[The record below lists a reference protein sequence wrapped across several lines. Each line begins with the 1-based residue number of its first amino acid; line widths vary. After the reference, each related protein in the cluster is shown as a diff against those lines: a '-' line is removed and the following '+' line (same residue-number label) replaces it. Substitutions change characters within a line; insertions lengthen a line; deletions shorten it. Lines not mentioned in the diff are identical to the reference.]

1 MVANILLTG
10 TPGVGKTTLIRKLVD
25 ALGCPARGFYTEEIR
40 EAGRR
45 VGFKIATLDGADGVL
60 AHVNIAG
67 PARVSRYGVN
77 TADVEAIGVPA
88 ITPASPED
96 IIVIDEI
103 GKMECV
109 SQPFKDAA
117 WAALESPNLVL
128 ATIAMRGVGFIAR
141 VKRRADSK
149 LFEVTK
155 RNRDHLLGQ
164 VLHELETAAQAGSTR
179 PRNRQ
184 SSHASHDREEKE

>member
-1 MVANILLTG
+1 MANILLTG
-10 TPGVGKTTLIRKLVD
+10 MPGVGKTTLIRTLTD
-25 ALGCPARGFYTEEIR
+25 ALGRPARGFYTEEIR
-40 EAGRR
+40 KAGHR
-45 VGFKIATLDGADGVL
+45 VGFKIATLDGAEGVL
-60 AHVNIAG
+60 AHVDIAG

-77 TADVEAIGVPA
+77 TADIEAVGIPA

-109 SQPFKDAA
+109 SQAFKDTA

-141 VKRRADSK
+141 VKARADSK
-149 LFEVTK
+149 LFEVTR
-155 RNRDHLLGQ
+155 RNRDHLLAQ
-164 VLHELETAAQAGSTR
+164 IVHELDTAAHAGGTS
-179 PRNRQ
+179 PGNRQ
-184 SSHASHDREEKE
+184 SSHDREERE